1 MATIDSAHDYGCY
14 SGHDSWARMIVGVVV
29 VVYFTMLHLSGA
41 TLDKDQ
47 SNTALLL
54 YKKGYISNTR
64 RYKSEN
70 LLKVSTVWLV

>member
-1 MATIDSAHDYGCY
+1 MKRSTQIS
-14 SGHDSWARMIVGVVV
+14 VV
-29 VVYFTMLHLSGA
+29 VVYFTMLHLSGT

-54 YKKGYISNTR
+54 YKKGTEVTLEDNKYPMGMDTWWTS
-64 RYKSEN
+64 KSEN

>member
-1 MATIDSAHDYGCY
+1 VNKTT
-14 SGHDSWARMIVGVVV
+14 IVGVVV

-54 YKKGYISNTR
+54 YKKGTEVTLEDNKYPMGMDYSLIVISCV
-64 RYKSEN
+64 KQVMM
-70 LLKVSTVWLV
+70 LGGHLKVKTC